1 MEQLDASAQQA
12 GGHPP
17 ASQKAAEAQAAA
29 ASPPNEG
36 AAGAKAHQVDA
47 MQSAE
52 APRADSSGFLALLRQ
67 EIERVMPQNL
77 EDATRFMQGG
87 EKGQVKSAV
96 SGAVRAQKDAAAGPT
111 EQAARATPDA
121 SGQPARQA
129 EPLREERAEAPRP
142 INAAEAMPAPR
153 SDADVATLQRG
164 NQDAA
169 AQLEEAKLT
178 PEQLQKANDPRFSAV
193 LTAKENVEALA
204 TKAPGEYRA
213 SEQATL
219 GQATAVATA
228 EASTGLAQMTAL
240 KGASGSKV
248 MAQQLQSK
256 QEDEARRKKV
266 TDTLE
271 RIYQQTQE
279 RVDAKLSTLE
289 ADVMRLFDAGAEA
302 ALSDLQTS
310 AKREI
315 ARFYDARYTGA
326 EGVALWLIDRFGPV
340 PEEVQAILRRER
352 ARFATKMDEL
362 AQQIAATVDGRLS
375 EAKAEVSKGQTEIQK
390 YVASLP
396 GDLREVGQQ
405 AEQAITSRF
414 DELRSGIDARAT
426 ELAQKLAQKY
436 KEAHDSADAALKKLE
451 EENEN
456 ARTKLE
462 KAVKEV
468 VKILTELKEKLM
480 GVLRQGADTLDLILK
495 DPIQFLSNLISAVK
509 AGFQQ
514 FVGNIAAHLSRG
526 FMQWLF
532 GALAQ
537 AGIQI
542 PSDLTPPS
550 ILKLVLSVLGI
561 TYERMRAKAVR
572 LLGERTVGLLEKVF
586 KLVQDL
592 FTRGPAAMW
601 EQLKENLGDLKAQVV
616 DSLKD
621 WLTETVVK
629 QAVLRLLSMFNPAG
643 AIVQAVMAIY
653 NTVMFFIERA
663 GQIAA
668 LGEAVINSVHSIA
681 TGAIGGAA
689 NWIEQ
694 ALGRTIPV
702 VIGFLARLIGL
713 GNVSG
718 KIRETIE
725 RVQGVIDRAIDK
737 AIAKVID
744 TVKRMFGR
752 GLGSERD
759 GRSDQEKR
767 QQLSLAV
774 AEADAL
780 LAGGALPDQLSPQL
794 NAIQAKYGLKS
805 IAAVHVREDIY
816 HIEAE
821 INPKQKGRD
830 RKSRRLTQEECK
842 ARGKHGKRVK
852 QKGTG
857 DPGRAEALAQRKI
870 REARAKRDTL
880 VRKLEAARVA
890 ANEANLRPKEQE
902 RRAKLVEK
910 YNSQLGSARRSIP
923 ETLFEEIVAT
933 TEKARQR
940 NVVYVCCECGATV
953 QEFDVINAKGQI
965 LEAKVDVNAVSVSQV
980 QREMEVARQVWGPQ
994 AQVILAV
1001 PRGNN
1006 VRAVIEHK
1014 FSQAGFMPAFREY
1027 DPPPTD

>member
-1 MEQLDASAQQA
+1 VVVAAVGGAPEKDPRFQGVMEQLDASAQQA

-36 AAGAKAHQVDA
+36 AAGAKANQVDA

-67 EIERVMPQNL
+67 EIERVMPQTL

-87 EKGQVKSAV
+87 EKSQVKSAV

-121 SGQPARQA
+121 SGPSARRA
-129 EPLREERAEAPRP
+129 EPLREEHAVAPPP

-204 TKAPGEYRA
+204 TKAPREYRA

-219 GQATAVATA
+219 GQATAAATA
-228 EASTGLAQMTAL
+228 EASTGLAQMASL
-240 KGASGSKV
+240 KGASGAKV

-289 ADVMRLFDAGAEA
+289 ADVMRMFDAGAEA

-315 ARFYDARYTGA
+315 ARFYDARYTGV
-326 EGVALWLIDRFGPV
+326 EGAALWLIDKLGPV

-375 EAKAEVSKGQTEIQK
+375 EAKAEVNKGQAEIQK

-495 DPIQFLSNLISAVK
+495 DPIQFLSNLIGAVK
-509 AGFQQ
+509 QGFQQ
-514 FVGNIAAHLSRG
+514 FAGNIAAHLKKG

-532 GALAQ
+532 GALTE
-537 AGIQI
+537 AGIQV
-542 PSDLTPPS
+542 PSDLNAWS
-550 ILKLVLSVLGI
+550 ILKLVLDVLNL
-561 TYERMRAKAVR
+561 TYTWIRSEAVK
-572 LLGERTVGLLEKVF
+572 LAGERNVALLEK
-586 KLVQDL
+586 LVDL
-592 FTRGPAAMW
+592 ITTTIQAGPQALW
-601 EQLKENLGDLKAQVV
+601 EKLKEDLSNLKEMVV
-616 DSLKD
+616 DAIQT
-621 WLTETVVK
+621 WLIDTVVR
-629 QAVLRLLSMFNPAG
+629 QAVTKVLSMFNPAG
-643 AIVQAVMAIY
+643 AIVQAVIAIY
-653 NTVMFFIERA
+653 NVVMWFVENASRIS
-663 GQIAA
+663 A
-668 LGEAVINSVHSIA
+668 LVEAVVNSVHAIA

-689 NWIEQ
+689 AWIERSL
-694 ALGRTIPV
+694 ANLLPIA
-702 VIGFLARLIGL
+702 IAFLARLIGL
-713 GNVSG
+713 GGLSG
-718 KIRETIE
+718 KIREFITK
-725 RVQGVIDRAIDK
+725 VQMKVRAAILGWLKK
-737 AIAKVID
+737 AWAW
-744 TVKRMFGR
+744 VK
-752 GLGSERD
+752 
-759 GRSDQEKR
+759 KT
-767 QQLSLAV
+767 
-774 AEADAL
+774 
-780 LAGGALPDQLSPQL
+780 AGGLLGKLTGEGKKDERTDAEKAADLAKAL
-794 NAIQAKYGLKS
+794 G
-805 IAAVHVREDIY
+805 E
-816 HIEAE
+816 
-821 INPKQKGRD
+821 
-830 RKSRRLTQEECK
+830 
-842 ARGKHGKRVK
+842 
-852 QKGTG
+852 
-857 DPGRAEALAQRKI
+857 AEALLRVPNITEDKI
-870 REARAKRDTL
+870 RKGLVAIKRKYHMASLVLVIERNEPTKNVVHVEGAINPHGSTPSTTLPKDPNINVSFSRGRHTIAGVLRANSLNKKDNTILVQDVSIEAVRSAARAAYLASPKNGGEF
-880 VRKLEAARVA
+880 EAEGVKWRFDRLGPAGKPDEQYLHIYPMHSPPIA
-890 ANEANLRPKEQE
+890 INLSRQE
-902 RRAKLVEK
+902 NKAVTTYQQNRNAGKDHATALAK
-910 YNSQLGSARRSIP
+910 
-923 ETLFEEIVAT
+923 
-933 TEKARQR
+933 
-940 NVVYVCCECGATV
+940 V
-953 QEFDVINAKGQI
+953 QELAAALPGAFSLSGNAMIIIEQI
-965 LEAKVDVNAVSVSQV
+965 K
-980 QREMEVARQVWGPQ
+980 
-994 AQVILAV
+994 
-1001 PRGNN
+1001 
-1006 VRAVIEHK
+1006 
-1014 FSQAGFMPAFREY
+1014 
-1027 DPPPTD
+1027 